1 MVRHGMLIAAVV
13 GGLIGTAGMAAATC
27 PPDTFGA
34 GKRDTCRPKCSSGV
48 APDEIARMSR
58 GVYAESIGLFVN
70 DGLASWLAVD
80 IDRRE
85 IVEVRRF
92 AGPHLKNAPPVS
104 APDAN
109 HYRREI
115 KTDRQNWIEVVRR
128 APLTPAPLEEI
139 VCLANALWAGGPT
152 LPAHLSDM
160 HNALLLVDRGTE
172 KKFGGPG
179 ELADEALRLRR
190 RLEALR
196 DTVWR

>member
-1 MVRHGMLIAAVV
+1 MVRHGMLIAAAV
-13 GGLIGTAGMAAATC
+13 GGLIGMAGMAAATC

-34 GKRDTCRPKCSSGV
+34 GKRDTCQPKCASGV
-48 APDEIARMSR
+48 PPDEIARMSR
-58 GVYAESIGLFVN
+58 GVYAESVGLFAN

-92 AGPHLKNAPPVS
+92 AGPHVKSAPPVS

-109 HYRREI
+109 HYRREV
-115 KTDRQNWIEVVRR
+115 KADRQNWIEVVRKT
-128 APLTPAPLEEI
+128 PVTPASLEEI
-139 VCLANALWAGGPT
+139 VCLANALWAAGPT
-152 LPAHLSDM
+152 PPAHMSDM
-160 HNALLLVDRGTE
+160 HNALLLVDRDTD

-179 ELADEALRLRR
+179 ELTDDAFRLRR

-196 DTVWR
+196 DTAWR